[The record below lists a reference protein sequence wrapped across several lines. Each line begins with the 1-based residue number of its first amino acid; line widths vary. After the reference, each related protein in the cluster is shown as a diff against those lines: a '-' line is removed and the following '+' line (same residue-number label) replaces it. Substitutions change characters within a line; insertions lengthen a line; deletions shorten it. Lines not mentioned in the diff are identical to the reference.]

1 MVLGPADPE
10 YWDPFH
16 PPLEDDPFGAVG
28 TSGDL
33 YPDFL
38 WEAYHRGIFPM
49 PDDEEAMVWMCPN
62 PRAILRFENLVRH
75 KRLLRRMK
83 SLKLTYTLGADFNGV
98 MRACGENRPEGT
110 WITPRMLE
118 AYHWL
123 HRLGQAQSLE
133 VWSNGQMVGGVYGVV
148 VGSIFCAE
156 SMFSRITDG
165 SKAALVFLCDHL
177 KERNFRFV
185 DCQFLNP
192 HTQSLG
198 AEEIS
203 REDYLA
209 ELEIAKEESREW
221 KAGTFS

>member
-1 MVLGPADPE
+1 
-10 YWDPFH
+10 
-16 PPLEDDPFGAVG
+16 
-28 TSGDL
+28 
-33 YPDFL
+33 
-38 WEAYHRGIFPM
+38 M
-49 PDDEEAMVWMCPN
+49 PDDEESMVWMCPN

-83 SLKLTYTLGADFNGV
+83 SLKLTFTLGADFNGV

-133 VWSNGQMVGGVYGVV
+133 VWSNGQMVEASTGWWLGR
-148 VGSIFCAE
+148 SLR
-156 SMFSRITDG
+156 RIHVFKDHGWLQGRTG
-165 SKAALVFLCDHL
+165 FLCDHL
-177 KERNFRFV
+177 KERRFRFV

>member
-33 YPDFL
+33 SPDFL
-38 WEAYHRGIFPM
+38 WEAYRRGIFPM
-49 PDDEEAMVWMCPN
+49 PDDEESMVWMCPN

-83 SLKLTYTLGADFNGV
+83 SLKLTYSLGADFNGV

-203 REDYLA
+203 REVYLA
-209 ELEIAKEESREW
+209 ELEIAKEESPEW

>member
-1 MVLGPADPE
+1 
-10 YWDPFH
+10 
-16 PPLEDDPFGAVG
+16 
-28 TSGDL
+28 
-33 YPDFL
+33 
-38 WEAYHRGIFPM
+38 M
-49 PDDEEAMVWMCPN
+49 PDDEESMVWMCPT

-177 KERNFRFV
+177 NERNFRFV

-221 KAGTFS
+221 KAGTSS